1 MISSKNYIVTFDD
14 LSLARIHYWSSD
26 WGSEWTPHQI
36 TAQAPLD
43 IAVTAG
49 RSSKG
54 HHPFIIIEDG
64 ARAHFLAVA
73 WSGNWQITCT
83 PQLNSIEISVT
94 TDSDETPLIT
104 KTVGSGGIDSAMREF
119 IADFRK
125 LDSHGKPKL
134 LTEWNSWWPYEDV
147 DINEQT
153 LLANA
158 ACAQAAGIEVAVLD
172 AGWFGPAA
180 KDSHW
185 HHLRGDWDQRNIER
199 FPSGLGNIA
208 NAVRDLGIEFGIWL
222 EIEALGE
229 KAELAKIHPEFVAQ
243 HNGENLQYACL
254 GNPDA
259 LAWALE
265 ISKGLI
271 EECGAAWIKMD
282 FNVDPGP
289 GCNRADHGHDATL
302 GLHAHLQSLYTLLD
316 TLKKDYPDLI
326 VENCS
331 SGGLRWDLAMAT
343 HVDMGFASDPDWPEH
358 SLACFWASSLFFPPE
373 KLLGW
378 CDSQWHGEHAKQ
390 LFTAQDSSDADLEF
404 ALSIT
409 LLGGFGISARLPE
422 FSASK
427 MELVAHF
434 IGIYKEFFRPRFQNA
449 AFINHLTPQPQ
460 RDGKGSRTVA
470 FAIETQDQLPLVTIY
485 QLDGGPT
492 QFSITYLPPKPEATY
507 QIRNLV
513 SDEILFKA
521 HKGVLTFQNS
531 LKDNSAMIL
540 IFEEISG

>member
-1 MISSKNYIVTFDD
+1 VITSKNYNVTFDN

-26 WGSEWTPHQI
+26 WGTEWTPHQI
-36 TAQAPLD
+36 SAQSPLD
-43 IAVTAG
+43 IAVTTG

-64 ARAHFLAVA
+64 SSAHFLAVA
-73 WSGNWQITCT
+73 WSGNWHLTCT
-83 PQLNSIEISVT
+83 PQLNSIEITVT
-94 TDSDETPLIT
+94 CDSDGTRLIT
-104 KTVGSGGIDSAMREF
+104 KTVDSGGIDAAMREF
-119 IADFRK
+119 IADFRDI
-125 LDSHGKPKL
+125 DSHSNPKL
-134 LTEWNSWWPYEDV
+134 LTEWNSWWPYEDT
-147 DINEQT
+147 DINEEI

-158 ACAQAAGIEVAVLD
+158 ACAKEAGIEVAVLD
-172 AGWFGPAA
+172 AGWFGPAV

-229 KAELAKIHPEFVAQ
+229 KAELAKIHPEFVAR
-243 HNGENLQYACL
+243 HNGENLQYVCL

-265 ISKGLI
+265 ISKSLI
-271 EECGAAWIKMD
+271 QECGASWIKMD

-289 GCNRADHGHDATL
+289 GCNRADHGHDLFL
-302 GLHAHLQSLYTLLD
+302 GLNAHLQNLYALLD
-316 TLKKDYPDLI
+316 ALKADYPDLTI
-326 VENCS
+326 ENCS

-343 HVDMGFASDPDWPEH
+343 HVDVGFASDPDWPEH

-378 CDSQWHGEHAKQ
+378 CDSQWRGDHGHQ
-390 LFTAQDSSDADLEF
+390 LFTAHDSSDADLEF

-409 LLGGFGISARLPE
+409 LLGGFGISARLPD

-427 MELVAHF
+427 MELVTRF
-434 IGIYKEFFRPRFQNA
+434 VGIYKEFFRPRFQNA
-449 AFINHLTPQPQ
+449 AFINHLTAQPQ
-460 RDGKGSRTVA
+460 RDLKGSRTVA
-470 FAIETQDQLPLVTIY
+470 FAIETKNQDPLLTIY
-485 QLDGGPT
+485 QLDGDST
-492 QFSITYLPPKPEATY
+492 QSSITYSPPKPEATY

-513 SDEILFKA
+513 SDETLFLS
-521 HKGVLTFQNS
+521 HQGTLTLQNT
-531 LKDNSAMIL
+531 LKENSAMIL

>member
-1 MISSKNYIVTFDD
+1 MITSKNYTVTFDD
-14 LSLARIHYWSSD
+14 LSSARIHYWSSD
-26 WGSEWTPHQI
+26 WGTEWTPHQVR
-36 TAQAPLD
+36 AQSGLD

-64 ARAHFLAVA
+64 PSAHFLAVA
-73 WSGNWQITCT
+73 WSGNWHITCT
-83 PQLNSIEISVT
+83 PQLNSIEITVT
-94 TDSDETPLIT
+94 SDSDETPLIT
-104 KTVGSGGIDSAMREF
+104 KTVQSGGINSAMREF
-119 IADFRK
+119 IADFRD
-125 LDSHGKPKL
+125 LDTHGVPKL
-134 LTEWNSWWPYEDV
+134 LTEWNSWWPYEDIEI
-147 DINEQT
+147 DEET
-153 LLANA
+153 LFVNA
-158 ACAQAAGIEVAVLD
+158 ACAKKAGIEVAILD
-172 AGWFGPAA
+172 AGWFGPAT

-208 NAVRDLGIEFGIWL
+208 NAIRKLGIEFGIWL

-243 HNGENLQYACL
+243 HNGENLQYVCL

-259 LAWALE
+259 LTWALK
-265 ISKGLI
+265 ISKALI
-271 EECGAAWIKMD
+271 QECGASWIKMD
-282 FNVDPGP
+282 FNVDPGA
-289 GCNRADHGHDATL
+289 GCNRADHGHGSTS
-302 GLHAHLQSLYTLLD
+302 GLNAHLQSLYALLD
-316 TLKKDYPDLI
+316 RLKADYPDLTI
-326 VENCS
+326 ENCS
-331 SGGLRWDLAMAT
+331 SGGLRWDLEMAT

-378 CDSQWHGEHAKQ
+378 CDSQWHGDHAKQ
-390 LFTAQDSSDADLEF
+390 LFTAQNSSDADLEF

-422 FSASK
+422 FSESK
-427 MELVAHF
+427 MQIVADF
-434 IGIYKEFFRPRFQNA
+434 VSIYKKYFRPRFQNA
-449 AFINHLTPQPQ
+449 AFINHLTPQPE

-470 FAIETQDQLPLVTIY
+470 FAIETNNQAPLLTIY
-485 QLDGGPT
+485 QLDGGSHLP
-492 QFSITYLPPKPEATY
+492 SITYSPQKPEATY

-513 SDEILFKA
+513 SDETLFKA
-521 HKGVLTFQNS
+521 HQGTLTVENN

-540 IFEEISG
+540 IFEEISA